1 MKARKISN
9 PNKRGN
15 EYARKMSVR
24 FFLSLMTL
32 LAIVCVVGMFMDPG
46 SFLGISGFGSTSLAA
61 MMIIGDV
68 SDVSGRQTHGSNI
81 AYKVY
86 LIELSQINPDV
97 KFPQKN
103 ANREVGTIPMKT
115 GEYMKYFEAHDI
127 PTYTA
132 TGEKGDITTSGENNF
147 VIIMGGMRDQ
157 LLNFIEDHA
166 GGKFIVLFK
175 EVGEEQWY
183 IIGEYDRP
191 MILQSF
197 EAKNDKDGRYVTF
210 TFKRT
215 SIDQY
220 CKYTG
225 VIVRTPA
232 AKHAASATTLTVKP
246 ESNRYEIP
254 DGTAAT
260 YAISAVSGI
269 TANDKGR
276 YITLEGTGTDKA
288 ATIADGTSFVLEDG
302 ATWTARAGSAI
313 TFRIMD
319 TATLVEVPGTRIQT
333 A

>member
-9 PNKRGN
+9 PCKKGN

-24 FFLSLMTL
+24 FFLSFMTV
-32 LAIVCVVGMFMDPG
+32 LAVIFVIGMIMDPG
-46 SFLGISGFGSTSLAA
+46 SFLCMSGFGTTSLAS
-61 MMIIGDV
+61 MMIIGDIGDV
-68 SDVSGRQTHGSNI
+68 SDRQTHGSNI

-86 LIELSQINPDV
+86 LVELPQINPDV
-97 KFPQKN
+97 KFPKKN
-103 ANREVGTIPMKT
+103 VNREVGTIPMKA

-147 VIIMGGMRDQ
+147 AIIMGGMRDQ
-157 LLNFIEDHA
+157 LLNFIEEHA
-166 GGKFIVLFK
+166 GGKFVILFK
-175 EVGEEQWY
+175 EVGEDQWY

-225 VIVRTPA
+225 AIVRAPA
-232 AKHAASATTLTVKP
+232 TKHTASATTLAIKP

-276 YITLEGTGTDKA
+276 YITLDGNGADKA
-288 ATIADGTSFVLEDG
+288 ATIADGAAFVLEDG
-302 ATWTARAGSAI
+302 STWTARGGSSI

-319 TATLVEVPGTRIQT
+319 TTTLVEVPGTRVQT

>member
-9 PNKRGN
+9 PYKKGN
-15 EYARKMSVR
+15 EYARKKSVR
-24 FFLSLMTL
+24 FFLSLMML
-32 LAIVCVVGMFMDPG
+32 LAIVFVVGMFMDPD
-46 SFLGISGFGSTSLAA
+46 SFLCISGFGGTSLAT

-68 SDVSGRQTHGSNI
+68 GDVSDRQTHGSNI

-97 KFPQKN
+97 KFPKKN
-103 ANREVGTIPMKT
+103 ANREVGTIPMKA

-157 LLNFIEDHA
+157 LLNFIEEHA

-197 EAKNDKDGRYVTF
+197 EAMIKM
-210 TFKRT
+210 
-215 SIDQY
+215 
-220 CKYTG
+220 G
-225 VIVRTPA
+225 VMSPLPSSVPLLINIV
-232 AKHAASATTLTVKP
+232 
-246 ESNRYEIP
+246 NIP
-254 DGTAAT
+254 
-260 YAISAVSGI
+260 VP
-269 TANDKGR
+269 
-276 YITLEGTGTDKA
+276 
-288 ATIADGTSFVLEDG
+288 SFVLRQQNIRLQPLHLPSSQK
-302 ATWTARAGSAI
+302 ATDMKSRMALPPPMPFPQCPELQQMTKVVI
-313 TFRIMD
+313 
-319 TATLVEVPGTRIQT
+319 
-333 A
+333 